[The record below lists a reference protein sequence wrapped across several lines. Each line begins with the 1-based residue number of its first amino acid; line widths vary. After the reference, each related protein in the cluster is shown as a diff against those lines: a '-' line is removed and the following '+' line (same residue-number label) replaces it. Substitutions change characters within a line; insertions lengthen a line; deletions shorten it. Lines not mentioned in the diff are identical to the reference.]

1 MAITRE
7 DVIDSVEKILR
18 EAVIKLPED
27 VIFCLKSS
35 LKRERN
41 ERARATLNTILENV
55 RVAAERNIPMC
66 QDTGIPIFFV
76 DLGRDLN
83 LDFDLKE
90 AITEGVRK
98 ATKEIPL
105 RPNAVHPLTR
115 ENSGDNTGPGMPD
128 ITLDLVEGSSMKI
141 TVAPKGAGSEN
152 MSALRMLSPG
162 QAKEVDRII
171 VETVKNAG
179 GRPCPPVIVGVG
191 IGGSFDESA
200 KLAKKAI
207 LRDLREKPSKME
219 KEVLEKINSLG
230 IGPMGLGGNTTALKV
245 NIEFA
250 HCHTASLPLAINI
263 QCWADRKAS
272 VVLGG

>member
-35 LKRERN
+35 LKKERN